1 MIKKLCF
8 MLAVMLG
15 FSVVAVGCHR
25 DELEAV
31 DSSKTQL
38 YVSNLNAGISN
49 QWLLDIETRF
59 EEAYADV
66 PFETGK
72 TGVQVI
78 VDTEN
83 AVNGRWLIL
92 PTDDWEVYFTENL
105 PYYEFASQNYLL
117 DISDVVKG
125 SAYGETE
132 TIESKLDAATQSGLT
147 AYDGKYYALPHYE
160 AYRSIF
166 YDVDVFDRENLYFA
180 AEDNGNTS
188 GRDGSNNCFII
199 RSTDQKTAGPDG
211 KTGVDP
217 ETGIDYS
224 LDDGLPATIEQFYDL
239 LEYMK
244 NRGVTPFVWPGSA
257 IAYTEYIVDAF
268 SDQLSG
274 ADAALNYTYD
284 SNGKPVRVVTG
295 FNGGEPVVEKIAI
308 NNENGYLVERM
319 EGRYYGLSVLETII
333 GKIGEYAYELSNNN
347 STFTQLDSQEKYIFS
362 DLENQP
368 IGMIVDGNYWWNE
381 ASEAYRRSVNQ
392 YGERAET
399 RNFAYMPLPT
409 AVNDEDFV
417 AGETPV
423 LRDVMRSYCF
433 VNANIADDPVK
444 VRLAK
449 LFVAFCYSDEALQ
462 DFTVHTGLA
471 KGLNYELTGEQYN
484 ALGSLGKSCWDVR
497 QRATIVRQL
506 SANRMLIENETA
518 LTYDVYS
525 STVANQPYLTPF
537 TAFRSGVSAAD
548 YFTGMWTTPETW
560 RATYS
565 KYFTVT

>member
-59 EEAYADV
+59 EEAYANES
-66 PFETGK
+66 FEPGK

-83 AVNGRWLIL
+83 TVNGRWLIL

-117 DISDVVKG
+117 DISDVVRD

-180 AEDNGNTS
+180 EEDNGNYGIS
-188 GRDGSNNCFII
+188 GNNCFII
-199 RSTDQKTAGPDG
+199 RKTDKKTAGPDG

-224 LDDGLPATIEQFYDL
+224 IDDGLPATVEQFYDL
-239 LEYMK
+239 LHYMK
-244 NRGVTPFVWPGSA
+244 KTRGVTPFVWPGSA

-274 ADAALNYTYD
+274 EDAALNYTYD
-284 SNGKPVRVVTG
+284 SKGKPVRVITG
-295 FNGGEPVVEKIAI
+295 FNGSEPVVEEIAI
-308 NNENGYLVERM
+308 DNENGYLVERM

-333 GKIGEYAYELSNNN
+333 DNVGEYAYELSNNN
-347 STFTQLDSQEKYIFS
+347 STFTQLDSQEKFIFS

-368 IGMIVDGNYWWNE
+368 IGMIADGNYWWNE
-381 ASEAYRRSVNQ
+381 ASEAYKRSVNQ
-392 YGERAET
+392 YGARAET

-409 AVNDEDFV
+409 AVSDEDFV

-423 LRDVMRSYCF
+423 LRDVMKSYCF

-449 LFVAFCYSDEALQ
+449 LFVAFCYSDSALQ

-471 KGLNYELTGEQYN
+471 KGLDYELTDEQYDS
-484 ALGSLGKSCWDVR
+484 LGSLGKSCWDVR

-506 SANRMLIENETA
+506 STNRMLIENETA

-537 TAFRSGVSAAD
+537 TAFRAKVSSAD
-548 YFTGMWTTPETW
+548 YFKGMWTTPETW
-560 RATYS
+560 NENYS
-565 KYFTVT
+565 KYFTIA

>member
-72 TGVQVI
+72 MGVQVI

-83 AVNGRWLIL
+83 TVNGRWLIL

-105 PYYEFASQNYLL
+105 PYYEFVSQNYLL
-117 DISDVVKG
+117 DISDVVRG

-166 YDVDVFDRENLYFA
+166 YDVDVFDREKLYFA
-180 AEDNGNTS
+180 AEDNGNYGIS
-188 GRDGSNNCFII
+188 GNNCFII

-239 LEYMK
+239 LYYMK
-244 NRGVTPFVWPGSA
+244 NTRGVTPFVWPGSA

-274 ADAALNYTYD
+274 EDAALNYTYD
-284 SNGKPVRVVTG
+284 SKGEPVRVVTG
-295 FNGGEPVVEKIAI
+295 FSGGEPVVEEIAI
-308 NNENGYLVERM
+308 DNENGYLVERM

-333 GKIGEYAYELSNNN
+333 DNIGQYAYELSNNN

-537 TAFRSGVSAAD
+537 TAFRAGVSAAD
-548 YFTGMWTTPETW
+548 YFKGMWITPETW
-560 RATYS
+560 SENYS
-565 KYFTVT
+565 RYFTIA